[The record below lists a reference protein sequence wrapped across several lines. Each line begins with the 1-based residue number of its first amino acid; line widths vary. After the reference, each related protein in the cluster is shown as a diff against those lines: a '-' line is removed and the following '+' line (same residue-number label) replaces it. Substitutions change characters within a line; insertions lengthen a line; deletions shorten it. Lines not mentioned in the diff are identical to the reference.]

1 MFKDKRG
8 EAMEYDKN
16 AIGVY
21 RTPSESEQKM
31 LVGHVPIELSS
42 LMNNFLKANDSN
54 KLVAK
59 VSGKRKREVSLV
71 VPVKFK
77 ALTKE
82 YRLSKILDEQLQ
94 ARKEKYTH
102 FEIVHVEKSFK
113 TFPVK
118 IAFKVLAYRFVFV
131 FADSSFSKVW
141 RLIESG
147 RQLNHPSVLLDA
159 GLNRERH

>member
-1 MFKDKRG
+1 MARSVAAKFEMFYSVDFETVIRGHHIYKSVWKPCDGEMLNCVKDKRG

-59 VSGKRKREVSLV
+59 VSGKRKREVGLV
-71 VPVKFK
+71 VPAKFK

-82 YRLSKILDEQLQ
+82 YRLAKILV
-94 ARKEKYTH
+94 T
-102 FEIVHVEKSFK
+102 
-113 TFPVK
+113 
-118 IAFKVLAYRFVFV
+118 
-131 FADSSFSKVW
+131 SSF
-141 RLIESG
+141 RLAKKNTHTLRTYTWKNHSTNF
-147 RQLNHPSVLLDA
+147 QLCIKDCL
-159 GLNRERH
+159 

>member
-1 MFKDKRG
+1 MAYSVAAMFEMFYSVDFETVIRGHHIYKSVWKPCDGEMLNSICVKDKRG

-59 VSGKRKREVSLV
+59 VSGKRKREVGLV
-71 VPVKFK
+71 VPAKFK

-82 YRLSKILDEQLQ
+82 YRLAKIQQLQ

-113 TFPVK
+113 KFPVM
-118 IAFKVLAYRFVFV
+118 Y
-131 FADSSFSKVW
+131 
-141 RLIESG
+141 
-147 RQLNHPSVLLDA
+147 
-159 GLNRERH
+159 

>member
-1 MFKDKRG
+1 MTHKSGNMAQSMKDKRG

-59 VSGKRKREVSLV
+59 VSGKRKREVGLV
-71 VPVKFK
+71 VPTKFK
-77 ALTKE
+77 YWTSSF
-82 YRLSKILDEQLQ
+82 RL
-94 ARKEKYTH
+94 ARKIHTH
-102 FEIVHVEKSFK
+102 
-113 TFPVK
+113 
-118 IAFKVLAYRFVFV
+118 
-131 FADSSFSKVW
+131 
-141 RLIESG
+141 
-147 RQLNHPSVLLDA
+147 
-159 GLNRERH
+159 

>member
-1 MFKDKRG
+1 MARSVAAKFEMFYSVDFETVIRGHHIYKSAWKPCDGEMLNCVKDKRD

-16 AIGVY
+16 AICVY

-59 VSGKRKREVSLV
+59 VSGKRKREVCLV
-71 VPVKFK
+71 VPAKFK
-77 ALTKE
+77 ALKKE

-113 TFPVK
+113 NFPVM
-118 IAFKVLAYRFVFV
+118 Y
-131 FADSSFSKVW
+131 
-141 RLIESG
+141 
-147 RQLNHPSVLLDA
+147 
-159 GLNRERH
+159 

>member
-31 LVGHVPIELSS
+31 LV
-42 LMNNFLKANDSN
+42 ANDSN

-59 VSGKRKREVSLV
+59 VSGKRKREVCLV
-71 VPVKFK
+71 VPAKFK

-82 YRLSKILDEQLQ
+82 YSFANAKILDEPLQ

>member
-1 MFKDKRG
+1 MAQSMKDKRG

-21 RTPSESEQKM
+21 KTPSESEQKM

-59 VSGKRKREVSLV
+59 VSGKRKREVGLV
-71 VPVKFK
+71 VAAKFK
-77 ALTKE
+77 ALKKE
-82 YRLSKILDEQLQ
+82 YRLSKILDQQFQ

-102 FEIVHVEKSFK
+102 FEIVC
-113 TFPVK
+113 T
-118 IAFKVLAYRFVFV
+118 
-131 FADSSFSKVW
+131 SK
-141 RLIESG
+141 
-147 RQLNHPSVLLDA
+147 NHPKNFHLYIKDCL
-159 GLNRERH
+159 

>member
-1 MFKDKRG
+1 MTHKSGNMAQSMKDKRG

-59 VSGKRKREVSLV
+59 VSGKRKREVG
-71 VPVKFK
+71 
-77 ALTKE
+77 
-82 YRLSKILDEQLQ
+82 LSSEIQSSEEGVQIGENTGPAASGSQRKIHTHTLRSY
-94 ARKEKYTH
+94 ARRKIIQKISIY
-102 FEIVHVEKSFK
+102 IL
-113 TFPVK
+113 K
-118 IAFKVLAYRFVFV
+118 IAFKVLAYLFVLCFC
-131 FADSSFSKVW
+131 
-141 RLIESG
+141 
-147 RQLNHPSVLLDA
+147 
-159 GLNRERH
+159 

>member
-1 MFKDKRG
+1 MTHKSGNMAQSMKDKHG
-8 EAMEYDKN
+8 EAMEYHKN

-42 LMNNFLKANDSN
+42 LMNNFLKANDLN

-59 VSGKRKREVSLV
+59 VSGKRKLEIGLV
-71 VPVKFK
+71 VPAKFK
-77 ALTKE
+77 ALMKE
-82 YRLSKILDEQLQ
+82 YRLAKILDKQLQ

-113 TFPVK
+113 KFPVM
-118 IAFKVLAYRFVFV
+118 Y
-131 FADSSFSKVW
+131 
-141 RLIESG
+141 
-147 RQLNHPSVLLDA
+147 
-159 GLNRERH
+159 

>member
-1 MFKDKRG
+1 MARSVAAKFEMFYSVDFETVIRGHHIYKSVWKPCDGEMLNCVKDKRG

-59 VSGKRKREVSLV
+59 VSGKRKREVGLV
-71 VPVKFK
+71 VPAKFK

-82 YRLSKILDEQLQ
+82 YRLAKILDEQLQ

-113 TFPVK
+113 KFPVM
-118 IAFKVLAYRFVFV
+118 Y
-131 FADSSFSKVW
+131 
-141 RLIESG
+141 
-147 RQLNHPSVLLDA
+147 
-159 GLNRERH
+159 